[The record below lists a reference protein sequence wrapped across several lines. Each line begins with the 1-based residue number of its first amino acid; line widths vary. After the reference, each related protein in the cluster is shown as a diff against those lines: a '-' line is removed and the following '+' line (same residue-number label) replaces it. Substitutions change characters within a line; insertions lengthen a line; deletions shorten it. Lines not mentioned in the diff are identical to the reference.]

1 MHCIF
6 SYELQLLGGV
16 SNTKIEQDIEEVLR
30 LYRHVKRLSS
40 FYIIQLNSEA
50 DWIAIFNSITDIA
63 RRYNNQLYFIISPI
77 IPGGKYNG
85 WLPVGEWD
93 TINELSL

>member
-1 MHCIF
+1 MFYFHKIF
-6 SYELQLLGGV
+6 IL
-16 SNTKIEQDIEEVLR
+16 NTI
-30 LYRHVKRLSS
+30 
-40 FYIIQLNSEA
+40 
-50 DWIAIFNSITDIA
+50 WIAIFNSITDIA